1 MQSPTKFGAT
11 DELKGSA
18 EAAAVVE
25 EDTVSDRGFFSIA
38 FHGGGGAASWTAE
51 AASHLLNSPLSSIRR
66 SVLEKFP
73 TMDTKEG
80 RRRIRNRSQIF
91 RVADARL

>member
-1 MQSPTKFGAT
+1 M
-11 DELKGSA
+11 
-18 EAAAVVE
+18 VE

-66 SVLEKFP
+66 SVLEQCSNLFDLTASPQLGGEEDDKE
-73 TMDTKEG
+73 EG
-80 RRRIRNRSQIF
+80 RRRILNQ
-91 RVADARL
+91 A